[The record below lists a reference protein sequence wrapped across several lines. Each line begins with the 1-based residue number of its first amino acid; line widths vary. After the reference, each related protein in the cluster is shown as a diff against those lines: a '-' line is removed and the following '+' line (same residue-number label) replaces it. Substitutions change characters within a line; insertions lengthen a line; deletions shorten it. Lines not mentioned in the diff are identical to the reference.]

1 VCAHYAIKSRMSENP
16 VRVCAV
22 ITEPTID
29 AARASIKHAA
39 DAADL
44 IELRLDYLRDF
55 DFADPSSLRLL
66 LDHKPV
72 PVIITC
78 RAVSEGGRQPVDDHI
93 RIPLL
98 VEGARQFAD
107 YCDVEAACYG
117 EAALLSPVLSRLIV
131 SYHNFAETPADLD
144 SIYDR
149 VTALPAAVHKIV
161 TRAGSLTDSLASFKL
176 LSRARNETRQVI
188 VLSMGEA
195 GLVTRV
201 LGPAFGSFLT
211 YGALAR
217 GRGSA
222 PGQPTCD
229 ELADLYRVR
238 RLSPATSITGI
249 LGAPV
254 EHSASPAMHNRAFA
268 ELGLDFVYLPFET
281 RDLAGF
287 FARFVRPST
296 REIGWNPRG
305 FSVTLPHKTAVI
317 PLLDEIDS
325 TALKTGAV
333 NTIIVDE
340 ERLIGYNT
348 DVRGAMEPLEK
359 ACEPTGESC
368 AVIGAGG
375 AARAVICGLLE
386 RGARVTVFARDPS
399 KASMLPGS
407 FSVSVLPLESL
418 ASSDARVVINTT
430 PVGMRGH
437 SEGSSPIP
445 GGVLRGRSIAY
456 DLVYNPLETRFL
468 KDARAEGCQA
478 ISGLEMLVAQAALQ
492 FELWTGQP
500 APVEAMRKAAMEKI
514 AL

>member
-1 VCAHYAIKSRMSENP
+1 MSENH

-22 ITEPTID
+22 ITEESVD
-29 AARASIKHAA
+29 AARASIKQAA

-44 IELRLDYLRDF
+44 IELRLDYLKDF
-55 DFADPSSLRLL
+55 DFADPRSLHPL
-66 LDHKPV
+66 LDRKPL

-78 RAVSEGGRQPVDDHI
+78 RAVSEGGRQPVADHI

-98 VEGARQFAD
+98 VEGARELAD
-107 YCDVEAACYG
+107 YCDVEAAYYG
-117 EAALLSPVLSRLIV
+117 QAALLSPDLSRLIV

-161 TRAGSLTDSLASFKL
+161 TRAGTLTDSLAIFKL
-176 LSRARNETRQVI
+176 LERARIEDRRVI
-188 VLSMGEA
+188 VLAMGPA
-195 GLVTRV
+195 GFVTRV
-201 LGPAFGSFLT
+201 LGPAFGSFFT
-211 YGALAR
+211 YAALGH

-229 ELADLYRVR
+229 ELVDLYRVR
-238 RLSPATSITGI
+238 RISQTTSITGI
-249 LGAPV
+249 IGSPV
-254 EHSASPAMHNRAFA
+254 AHSASPAMHNRAFA
-268 ELGLDFVYLPFET
+268 ELDLDFIYLPFET
-281 RDLAGF
+281 KDLAGF
-287 FARFVRPST
+287 FSGFVRPST
-296 REIGWNPRG
+296 REIAWNPAG
-305 FSVTLPHKTAVI
+305 FSVTLPHKSAVI
-317 PLLDEIDS
+317 PLLDEVDS
-325 TALKTGAV
+325 IALKAGAV
-333 NTIIVDE
+333 NTIGVNG

-359 ACEPTGESC
+359 VCALAGESC
-368 AVIGAGG
+368 AVVGAGG

-386 RGARVTVFARDPS
+386 RGARVTVFARDRK
-399 KASMLPGS
+399 KASVVCESLGV
-407 FSVSVLPLESL
+407 SVSPLESL

-445 GGVLRGRSIAY
+445 AGALRGRSIAY
-456 DLVYNPLETRFL
+456 DLVYNPVDTQFL
-468 KDARAEGCQA
+468 KDARAAECQA

-492 FELWTGQP
+492 FELWTGQK
-500 APVEAMRKAAMEKI
+500 APVEAMREAAVAKT